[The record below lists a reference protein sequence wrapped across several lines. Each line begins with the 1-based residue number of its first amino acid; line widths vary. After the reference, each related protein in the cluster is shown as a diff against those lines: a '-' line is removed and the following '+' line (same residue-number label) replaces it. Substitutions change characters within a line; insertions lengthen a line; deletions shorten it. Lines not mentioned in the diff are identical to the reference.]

1 MHAHKTNST
10 SAVNLLFKQPGVWR
24 RYLRDAQLL
33 SCPGS
38 DALFAPSDDVA
49 LSEHAQQVYYVP
61 PVATGS
67 LAAVVGSLGLTM
79 HFKATV
85 AGAPATCLMDSCCTF
100 MSAFYA
106 RRLGINVEPSVGE
119 PLQVAVADGV
129 IHVST
134 GPCKVRLKL
143 QQFSA
148 DLTCHVVELA
158 DACETILGEGWLCKY
173 SATLSR
179 GHKCCVLTKGSQRIT
194 LVPGPEGDLDEP
206 VQSVPGAYTAPITA
220 VLAGK
225 AMASGCRAFLAV
237 CTDAQPVA
245 DAACA
250 AMPSATAAGDTDQS
264 QLMPESEL
272 NALLHEYHD
281 RFPEA

>member
-1 MHAHKTNST
+1 M
-10 SAVNLLFKQPGVWR
+10 
-24 RYLRDAQLL
+24 
-33 SCPGS
+33 
-38 DALFAPSDDVA
+38 
-49 LSEHAQQVYYVP
+49 SEHAQQVYYVP

-85 AGAPATCLMDSCCTF
+85 AGAPATCLMNSCCTNTF

-106 RRLGINVEPSVGE
+106 RRLGINVEPGVGE

-129 IHVST
+129 IHVPT
-134 GPCKVRLKL
+134 GTCKVRLKL

-148 DLTCHVVELA
+148 DLTYHVVELA
-158 DACETILGEGWLCKY
+158 DACETILGEGWLCKHF
-173 SATLSR
+173 ATLSR

-206 VQSVPGAYTAPITA
+206 VQSVPGAHTAPITA

-225 AMASGCRAFLAV
+225 AMASGCCAFLAV

-250 AMPSATAAGDTDQS
+250 AMPSATTAGDTDQS

-272 NALLHEYHD
+272 NGLLHEYHD